1 MDRMEAL
8 PVIGADLYCE
18 FCRRQLVTFRADGSF
33 NLAGLAVVRGS
44 AEQTIDEYGDIVEP
58 EEMVITEATCFRRS
72 CRLKRFAYA
81 QRSRLGRRG
90 NYKGRI

>member
-8 PVIGADLYCE
+8 PVIGADLYCPT
-18 FCRRQLVTFRADGSF
+18 CRRQLVSFGTDGSF
-33 NLAGLAVVRGS
+33 HVAGLAVIRGS
-44 AEQTIDEYGDIVEP
+44 AEQTIDEYGYVREP

>member
-8 PVIGADLYCE
+8 PVIGADLYCPT
-18 FCRRQLVTFRADGSF
+18 CRRQLISFHADGSF
-33 NLAGLAVVRGS
+33 HVAGLAVVKGS

-72 CRLKRFAYA
+72 CRLKRFAYT
-81 QRSRLGRRG
+81 QRSRLSRLG
-90 NYKGRI
+90 NHKGRI